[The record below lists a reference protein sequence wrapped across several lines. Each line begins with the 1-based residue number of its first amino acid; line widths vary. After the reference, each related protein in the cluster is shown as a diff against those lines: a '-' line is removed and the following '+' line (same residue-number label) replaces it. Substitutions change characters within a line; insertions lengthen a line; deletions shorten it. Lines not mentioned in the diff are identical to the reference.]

1 MTTFFLFGSY
11 TQDAMDGIDA
21 GRTKKAEKVIN
32 GYGGKLHSVYALLGE
47 YDIVMIVDLPGV
59 PEALQVSI
67 ALTRDTGIA
76 FSSCPAVAVADFD
89 RLAGE
94 IVGSAE

>member
-1 MTTFFLFGSY
+1 
-11 TQDAMDGIDA
+11 
-21 GRTKKAEKVIN
+21 
-32 GYGGKLHSVYALLGE
+32 
-47 YDIVMIVDLPGV
+47 MITDLPGV

-76 FSSCPAVAVADFD
+76 FSSCPAIAVAEFD

-94 IVGSAE
+94 VVQKAD

>member
-21 GRTKKAEKVIN
+21 GRTKKAEDVIN
-32 GYGGKLHSVYALLGE
+32 GYGGKLRSVYALLGE
-47 YDIVMIVDLPGV
+47 YDIVMIADLPGV
-59 PEALQVSI
+59 PEALQISI

-76 FSSCPAVAVADFD
+76 FSSCPAIAVADFD
-89 RLAGE
+89 RLASAV
-94 IVGSAE
+94 VGKSG

>member
-1 MTTFFLFGSY
+1 MTSFFLFGSY

-21 GRTKKAEKVIN
+21 SRTRKAEEIIS
-32 GYGGKLHSVYALLGE
+32 GFGGRLSSVYALLGE
-47 YDIVMIVDLPGV
+47 YDIVMIAELPGV

-76 FSSCPAVAVADFD
+76 FSSCPAIPVADFD
-89 RLAGE
+89 RVASKVLG
-94 IVGSAE
+94 AE

>member
-11 TQDAMDGIDA
+11 TQDALDGIDA
-21 GRTKKAEKVIN
+21 DRTKKAEEVIN
-32 GYGGKLHSVYALLGE
+32 GFGGKLHSVYALLGE
-47 YDIVMIVDLPGV
+47 YDIVMITDLPGV

-76 FSSCPAVAVADFD
+76 FSSCPAIAVAEFD

-94 IVGSAE
+94 VVQKAD

>member
-11 TQDAMDGIDA
+11 TADAMDGIDA
-21 GRTKKAEKVIN
+21 GRTKSAEDLIA
-32 GYGGKLHSVYALLGE
+32 GYGGKLRSVYALLGE
-47 YDIVMIVDLPGV
+47 YDIVMIADIPGV

-94 IVGSAE
+94 IVRSSG

>member
-1 MTTFFLFGSY
+1 MTSFLLFGSY
-11 TQDAMDGIDA
+11 TQDALDGIDA
-21 GRTKKAEKVIN
+21 DRTKKAEEVIT
-32 GYGGKLHSVYALLGE
+32 GYGGKLRSIYALLGE
-47 YDIVMIVDLPGV
+47 YDIVMIADLPGV

-76 FSSCPAVAVADFD
+76 FSSCPAIPVVDFD

-94 IVGSAE
+94 VVHSAD

>member
-1 MTTFFLFGSY
+1 MTSFFLFGSY
-11 TQDAMDGIDA
+11 TQDALDGIDA
-21 GRTKKAEKVIN
+21 DRTKKAEEVIS

-76 FSSCPAVAVADFD
+76 FSSCPAIPVVDFD
-89 RLAGE
+89 RLASE
-94 IVGSAE
+94 VVQKTD